1 MSRSKRRLCG
11 ALALLILLGGALA
24 ESTSEPTA
32 SAAQAPTAA
41 ASTQSDST
49 PEPSTSTQAD
59 ETPETTASTQPDETP
74 ETTASTQPDETPE
87 PGAST
92 QPDETPEPGASPE
105 PDAST
110 EPDLS
115 SEPTASTEPDETPD
129 PDETPEPGASPEP
142 EAPASAIQLKP
153 EGDAR
158 QVDQIWQI
166 VLSDPGAQFAFT
178 WTEVPDAERIHV
190 QISDSNESVLLSQ
203 DMEENRIAL
212 SPADYAE
219 GPYTLRVEAWAGEV
233 LLCSDATQFVL
244 AQGDPGGRPSGGRPS
259 GGSGGRSG
267 GGSGG
272 GGEGVEEQGF
282 RITPGEALTSSHA
295 SGSGDMHIY
304 GTVALELS
312 DGEMTRLTLGE
323 DVLEL
328 TLDGGA
334 AFTGSIDQSTLR
346 LETVAQGARWEIKLS
361 ALQTLN
367 RSGIA
372 SLTLASGDGEIRL
385 PTDLELCGSIYGMLR
400 AQGLVTKDFTL
411 ELSAEERIV
420 CVGENC
426 YLLTADGELAM
437 N

>member
-1 MSRSKRRLCG
+1 MSRSKRRLFS

-49 PEPSTSTQAD
+49 PEPSASTQAD

-87 PGAST
+87 PGAS
-92 QPDETPEPGASPE
+92 PE

-110 EPDLS
+110 EPDSS
-115 SEPTASTEPDETPD
+115 SEPTASTEPDETPN

-142 EAPASAIQLKP
+142 EAPASAIHLKP

-158 QVDQIWQI
+158 LVDQIWQI

-203 DMEENRIAL
+203 DVEENRIAL

-233 LLCSDATQFVL
+233 LLCSDAAQFVL
-244 AQGDPGGRPSGGRPS
+244 AQGDPGGRPSGGFGGGRPS

-272 GGEGVEEQGF
+272 GEGMEEQGF

-328 TLDGGA
+328 TLDDGA

-346 LETVAQGARWEIKLS
+346 LEAVAQGARWEIKLS

-400 AQGLVTKDFTL
+400 AQGLVAKDFTL

-420 CVGENC
+420 CVGENR
-426 YLLTADGELAM
+426 YLLTADGELAT

>member
-32 SAAQAPTAA
+32 STPQAPTAA

-49 PEPSTSTQAD
+49 PEPSASTQAD

-74 ETTASTQPDETPE
+74 ETTASSE
-87 PGAST
+87 
-92 QPDETPEPGASPE
+92 PDETPEPGASPE
-105 PDAST
+105 PDA
-110 EPDLS
+110 
-115 SEPTASTEPDETPD
+115 
-129 PDETPEPGASPEP
+129 
-142 EAPASAIQLKP
+142 PASAIQLKP

-158 QVDQIWQI
+158 LVDQIWQI

-203 DMEENRIAL
+203 DVEENRIAL

-233 LLCSDATQFVL
+233 LLCSDAAQFVL
-244 AQGDPGGRPSGGRPS
+244 AQGDPGGRPSGGFGGGRPS

-346 LETVAQGARWEIKLS
+346 LETVAQGAHWEIKLS

-400 AQGLVTKDFTL
+400 AQGLVAKDFTL
-411 ELSAEERIV
+411 ELSAEERNV
-420 CVGENC
+420 CVGENR
-426 YLLTADGELAM
+426 YLLTADGELAT

>member
-49 PEPSTSTQAD
+49 PEPSASTQAD

-74 ETTASTQPDETPE
+74 ETTASAQPDETPE

-92 QPDETPEPGASPE
+92 QPDSSQEPGAS
-105 PDAST
+105 T
-110 EPDLS
+110 Q
-115 SEPTASTEPDETPD
+115 

-158 QVDQIWQI
+158 LVDQIWQI

-203 DMEENRIAL
+203 DVEENRIAL

-233 LLCSDATQFVL
+233 LLCSDAAQFVL
-244 AQGDPGGRPSGGRPS
+244 AQGDPGGRPSGGFGGGRPS

-272 GGEGVEEQGF
+272 GGEGMEEQGF

-346 LETVAQGARWEIKLS
+346 LEAVAQGARWEIKLS

-400 AQGLVTKDFTL
+400 AQGLVAKDFTL

-420 CVGENC
+420 CVGENR